1 MAKKVNIADF
11 NGGEKNSD
19 RVRYYCYQ
27 MSYSFPLVKLDE
39 SGKPVMKTDANGNN
53 ATKVYETFKFQSLP
67 VIDPETRK
75 PKMNDPRSFF
85 DVLPTDPNRE
95 RLIEYLDKCV
105 IDKQTKIVDE
115 ETYFKEENPEAY
127 RIAVVKKEL
136 EDKHA
141 AKIKELEDRL
151 AKAEKKG

>member
-11 NGGEKNSD
+11 SGETRDKGT
-19 RVRYYCYQ
+19 VRYYCYQ
-27 MSYSFPLVKLDE
+27 MKYSFPLPKLDDD
-39 SGKPVMKTDANGNN
+39 GKPVMKTDANGNN
-53 ATKVYETFKFQSLP
+53 ATKVYETFTFQSLP

-95 RLIEYLDKCV
+95 RLIAYLDKCV

-127 RIAVVKKEL
+127 RIAVVKKEI

-151 AKAEKKG
+151 AKAESKK